1 MFGSYLFQG
10 LKVFDD
16 SVESFTSGAWL
27 ALGNALKGGTN
38 LVQKYVTLFIFPF
51 VLLKAL
57 IMTVY
62 KLCGWKVFKDAKKK
76 EVNLRLECCNL
87 KDLSMLHES
96 S

>member
-38 LVQKYVTLFIFPF
+38 LVQKYVTLSFF
-51 VLLKAL
+51 LLF
-57 IMTVY
+57 Y
-62 KLCGWKVFKDAKKK
+62 
-76 EVNLRLECCNL
+76 
-87 KDLSMLHES
+87 
-96 S
+96 